1 MVAVPVATSN
11 NGRTMETVI
20 AAAAAAGYT
29 SPSRPSAELRG
40 NGRQKVYACA
50 SCRSAVQPRNEG
62 RDGHRN
68 SRDTKPKLQL
78 MIQQRADQE
87 HSFELLPFARG
98 GSLWLKAME
107 LAYPASTGQGSS
119 RPGPPANLR
128 ASRRSL
134 PQKIRKVRPQ
144 WLEAYC
150 QL

>member
-20 AAAAAAGYT
+20 AAAAAAAGYT
-29 SPSRPSAELRG
+29 SPSRSYAELRG

-50 SCRSAVQPRNEG
+50 SCCSAVQPRNEG
-62 RDGHRN
+62 RDCHRN

-87 HSFELLPFARG
+87 QSFELLPFARG

-128 ASRRSL
+128 ASQRSL
-134 PQKIRKVRPQ
+134 PQKIRKVRP
-144 WLEAYC
+144 
-150 QL
+150 